1 MKKIFLIGLCS
12 DYFISII
19 EKLNLNKFLISDW
32 IYDDK
37 SDLNLLK
44 SKFQNTNFYFFHD
57 IIRGKIKTEN
67 KINIKY
73 RNIFSNLDSKL
84 LYEMFKRID
93 PNSNKNKVFIEK
105 YLKDLTIMWSKFLK
119 KKDIDI
125 LIFHR
130 TPHMPST
137 YVLYLVAKKLFKKK
151 ILILEDGKYLNYC
164 FFEKKIESLGSNF
177 KIKKNIHK
185 NLIIKNYLKKALS
198 KNKINPNPVL
208 YRKYSNNYFQLLIIF
223 YNSFIRIFVKEGFN
237 LFNIYK
243 YFFVKQKT
251 SIFNYTKLSFSD
263 PKSFPTKFSDNFFY
277 FSAFLK
283 NKKIEDFYYKHCT
296 KDLPEKYIFLVPN
309 YMPEKSTVPD
319 GQKYY
324 DLFKVIEILDKIKYS
339 NLKIVY
345 KEHPGQFNYHRF
357 GFLSKNI
364 KYYKELMQKKII
376 FVEPN
381 YDLNKLINRSE
392 FVATVT
398 SEIAIN
404 SILKNKFV
412 LVFGKV
418 WYQNCEGIIKYSTKI
433 NTKFLKNLI
442 LRKKIIK
449 EKILKFLFSIE
460 KCNVIETGNQ
470 FISFTDLNYK
480 QLKKGIYKN
489 NLNKNTLYFEKNIN

>member
-1 MKKIFLIGLCS
+1 
-12 DYFISII
+12 
-19 EKLNLNKFLISDW
+19 
-32 IYDDK
+32 
-37 SDLNLLK
+37 
-44 SKFQNTNFYFFHD
+44 
-57 IIRGKIKTEN
+57 
-67 KINIKY
+67 
-73 RNIFSNLDSKL
+73 
-84 LYEMFKRID
+84 
-93 PNSNKNKVFIEK
+93 
-105 YLKDLTIMWSKFLK
+105 
-119 KKDIDI
+119 
-125 LIFHR
+125 
-130 TPHMPST
+130 
-137 YVLYLVAKKLFKKK
+137 
-151 ILILEDGKYLNYC
+151 
-164 FFEKKIESLGSNF
+164 
-177 KIKKNIHK
+177 
-185 NLIIKNYLKKALS
+185 
-198 KNKINPNPVL
+198 
-208 YRKYSNNYFQLLIIF
+208 
-223 YNSFIRIFVKEGFN
+223 
-237 LFNIYK
+237 
-243 YFFVKQKT
+243 
-251 SIFNYTKLSFSD
+251 
-263 PKSFPTKFSDNFFY
+263 
-277 FSAFLK
+277 
-283 NKKIEDFYYKHCT
+283 
-296 KDLPEKYIFLVPN
+296 
-309 YMPEKSTVPD
+309 MPEKSTVPD